1 VIDLML
7 KKSGSRIKTMVI
19 TSSQRH
25 PLRFWRRPFEV
36 KQVAEMGEKYGT
48 IWKIGYFIEF

>member
-7 KKSGSRIKTMVI
+7 KKSGPSIKTMVI

-25 PLRFWRRPFEV
+25 PLSFWPRPFEV
-36 KQVAEMGEKYGT
+36 KQVAEMGK
-48 IWKIGYFIEF
+48 K